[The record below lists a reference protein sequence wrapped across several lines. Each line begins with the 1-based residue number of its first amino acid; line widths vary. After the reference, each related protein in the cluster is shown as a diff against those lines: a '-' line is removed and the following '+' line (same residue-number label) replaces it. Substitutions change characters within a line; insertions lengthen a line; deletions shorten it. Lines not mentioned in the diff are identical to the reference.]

1 MRIDNRKLHQ
11 GLPPSWRLTL
21 FAYFHIDC
29 RINGKIYKIMDKPRI
44 IFMGTPEFALPALEL
59 LAQSNYRTI
68 AVVTQPDRPAGRGR
82 RQSSPPVKQ
91 LAIQLGIE
99 VMQPARVRDDS
110 FLQQFYL
117 LNPDMVVVAA
127 FGQILPKEIIDFPK
141 LGCLNI
147 HPSLLPKYRG
157 AAPLNWSI
165 IRGETKTGVTIML
178 MDEGMDSGDI
188 LLQEETKLGEEENF
202 GQLHDRLAIMGAKL
216 LQETIGQIILG
227 QVIRRKQDPGQVTF
241 APRLTK
247 ETGRINWHDKC
258 RDIVN
263 LIRGLSPS
271 PAAYTSLDGQELKI
285 FSAQAKPASPKEPP
299 GTIALPVAA
308 GLPVAA
314 SDGYVISTDVQPDG
328 KKRMTIADFL
338 RGRRLEQGKVF
349 G

>member
-1 MRIDNRKLHQ
+1 MDTRIV
-11 GLPPSWRLTL
+11 
-21 FAYFHIDC
+21 
-29 RINGKIYKIMDKPRI
+29 
-44 IFMGTPEFALPALEL
+44 FMGSPDFALPTLQALHEHY
-59 LAQSNYRTI
+59 QVVG
-68 AVVTQPDRPAGRGR
+68 VVTQPDRPAGRGR
-82 RQSSPPVKQ
+82 QPQASPVKQ
-91 LAIQLGIE
+91 AAQSLGLEVYQPVSLRKPEVLDHLA
-99 VMQPARVRDDS
+99 AWA
-110 FLQQFYL
+110 
-117 LNPDMVVVAA
+117 PDLIVVAA
-127 FGQILPKEIIDFPK
+127 FGQILPKAVLDLPSK
-141 LGCLNI
+141 GCLNV
-147 HPSLLPKYRG
+147 HASLLPRWRG
-157 AAPLNWSI
+157 ASPIQAAIAAGDDHS
-165 IRGETKTGVTIML
+165 GVTIML

-247 ETGRINWHDKC
+247 ETGRINWHDEC

-314 SDGYVISTDVQPDG
+314 SDGYVIITDVQPAG

>member
-1 MRIDNRKLHQ
+1 
-11 GLPPSWRLTL
+11 
-21 FAYFHIDC
+21 
-29 RINGKIYKIMDKPRI
+29 
-44 IFMGTPEFALPALEL
+44 
-59 LAQSNYRTI
+59 
-68 AVVTQPDRPAGRGR
+68 
-82 RQSSPPVKQ
+82 
-91 LAIQLGIE
+91 
-99 VMQPARVRDDS
+99 
-110 FLQQFYL
+110 
-117 LNPDMVVVAA
+117 
-127 FGQILPKEIIDFPK
+127 
-141 LGCLNI
+141 
-147 HPSLLPKYRG
+147 
-157 AAPLNWSI
+157 
-165 IRGETKTGVTIML
+165 ML

-314 SDGYVISTDVQPDG
+314 SDGYVIITDVQPAG